1 MHNKS
6 LRKKR
11 RRTALAI
18 GTLLAIMLWP
28 VGAWGAARLLI
39 VRQTVAHP
47 DAIVVL
53 SGSATF
59 LERAHHAAALYH
71 EGRAQRI
78 ILTND
83 NLKSGWSSASQ
94 RNPYYHELAKE
105 ELRRAGV
112 PEKNIEIIMIPIV
125 STHDEAL
132 RLRDYCEWHGVAS
145 IVVVTSAYHSR
156 RALWTFRRVFRDT
169 NKPVGIDPVETGIE
183 TPSPATWWLHKF
195 GWTMVPNEYAKMIAY
210 RFRVQ

>member
-1 MHNKS
+1 M
-6 LRKKR
+6 
-11 RRTALAI
+11 
-18 GTLLAIMLWP
+18 
-28 VGAWGAARLLI
+28 LI
-39 VRQTVAHP
+39 VYEPIEQT
-47 DAIVVL
+47 DAIVIL

-59 LERAHHAAALYH
+59 RERAQHAAALYQ
-71 EGRAQRI
+71 EGRAQKI

-83 NLKSGWSSASQ
+83 NLKSGWSAAAQ

-112 PEKNIEIIMIPIV
+112 PERNIEIIMIPII

-132 RLRDYCEWHGVAS
+132 KLRGYCEKHGIAS

-156 RALWTFRRVFRDT
+156 RALWTFRRVFHET
-169 NKPVGIDPVETGIE
+169 NKRVGIDPVATGIE

-195 GWTMVPNEYAKMIAY
+195 GWAMVPNEYLKIVGY
-210 RFRVQ
+210 WFRVQ